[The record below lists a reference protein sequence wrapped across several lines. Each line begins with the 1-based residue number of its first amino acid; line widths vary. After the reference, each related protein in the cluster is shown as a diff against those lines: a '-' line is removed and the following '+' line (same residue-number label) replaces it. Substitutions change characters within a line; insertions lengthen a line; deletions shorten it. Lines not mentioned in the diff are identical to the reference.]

1 MSTKIHPKNVHENSP
16 KVSTRIHLLSP
27 QEVCHPQKVEQTN
40 RQTHIDKLLYRY
52 LPYDTVHNQVGQM
65 RKQKQNYN
73 VCVQWKEHDTK
84 IFCNF
89 KQND

>member
-1 MSTKIHPKNVHENSP
+1 MKIYPKKCPRKFTFYLHEKSATLKKWN
-16 KVSTRIHLLSP
+16 K
-27 QEVCHPQKVEQTN
+27 QT
-40 RQTHIDKLLYRY
+40 QIDKLLYRY
-52 LPYDTVHNQVGQM
+52 LPYDTIHNQVGQM

-89 KQND
+89 NNVMIHV